1 MLASV
6 ILKRGGLALRA
17 ASASCSS
24 ALGTT
29 AAATAT
35 ATASAPS
42 AAAAAAKPFSTAAAP
57 SAFSLNTLRPAP
69 GATKRKKRV
78 GRGPGSGKGKT
89 CGRGHKG
96 QKSRAGRGIPLG
108 FEGGQTP
115 LIKRLPKRGFS
126 NTMFARPMEP
136 LNLGTLQT
144 LLDKGVLVPGRLA
157 PGEFAEY
164 ATAEAVGGGAGAEE
178 EGAGG
183 GGGDAAAAAA
193 AAPEHVLT
201 MRHLFEQ
208 RAVGKIEHGVKL
220 LGDGA
225 ACFRGV
231 PVFAAGGDGV
241 TVERYEP
248 LHLEV
253 SQASDSAIAGIEAA
267 GSTVVAKHFNRLAL
281 RALLKPHK
289 FEGQLLPRRA
299 KPSPKL
305 MPYYSDDAKRGEY
318 SVEMQRRKV
327 AAQAVAAAAE

>member
-6 ILKRGGLALRA
+6 LLKRGGLALSA

-24 ALGTT
+24 AS
-29 AAATAT
+29 
-35 ATASAPS
+35 ASAV
-42 AAAAAAKPFSTAAAP
+42 AAAAAPFSTAAAP

-69 GATKRKKRV
+69 GSTKRKKRV

-144 LLDKGVLVPGRLA
+144 LLDKGVLVPGRYA
-157 PGEFAEY
+157 ATAEAGEAAEY
-164 ATAEAVGGGAGAEE
+164 ATAAAMGGGEE
-178 EGAGG
+178 EGTGG
-183 GGGDAAAAAA
+183 GGGGGGGGAAAA

-208 RAVGKIEHGVKL
+208 RAVGKIEHGVKV

-225 ACFRGV
+225 EFFRGV
-231 PVFAAGGDGV
+231 PIFAAGGDGV

-253 SQASDSAIAGIEAA
+253 SQASESAIASIEAA

-289 FEGQLLPRRA
+289 FEGKLLPRRA

-305 MPYYSDDAKRGEY
+305 MPYYSSSAKRGEY
-318 SVEMQRRKV
+318 SIEMQRRKV
-327 AAQAVAAAAE
+327 AQALALAAAE